1 VMDQLFLNL
10 LQRDFRR
17 AHGFV
22 SLRFGPRFAPYGAI
36 IGAAQPGFQRARRSL
51 PATASAAYNAL
62 VMESYRV
69 RIAKDSL
76 VFSAGHFITLGDGAC
91 ERLHGHNYRVAA
103 EVCGPLDENHY
114 VVDFIAL
121 RDTLRSILDELDH
134 RMLLPTDHPQVRVA
148 VEGREVAVTFAD
160 RRWVFPR
167 DDCALLPVPN
177 TTAEMLA
184 RYIGLR
190 LQDELGE
197 RTGSRPAGV
206 RIEVDECFGQSAL
219 WETQG

>member
-1 VMDQLFLNL
+1 
-10 LQRDFRR
+10 
-17 AHGFV
+17 
-22 SLRFGPRFAPYGAI
+22 
-36 IGAAQPGFQRARRSL
+36 
-51 PATASAAYNAL
+51 
-62 VMESYRV
+62 MERYRV

-76 VFSAGHFITLGDGAC
+76 VFSAGHLITLGDGAC

-103 EVCGPLDENHY
+103 EVSGPLNENHY

-121 RDTLRSILDELDH
+121 QETLRAILDELDH
-134 RMLLPTDHPQVRVA
+134 RVLLPTDHPQVRVT
-148 VEGREVAVTFAD
+148 VEGGEVAVTFED

-190 LQDELGE
+190 LRDGLGQ
-197 RTGSRPAGV
+197 RTGSRPTRV
-206 RIEVDECFGQSAL
+206 RVEVDECFGQSAL
-219 WETQG
+219 WEAEG